1 MSILGENMNHCCT
14 WCDDPQTI
22 RVVNCCQEESLCV
35 NGVSKDQD
43 SLLRQCVDGL
53 ILSSREYPSWIW
65 DGGQR
70 D

>member
-35 NGVSKDQD
+35 NGVSKDYQWTRFVIAPVCGW
-43 SLLRQCVDGL
+43 SNFVFTGV
-53 ILSSREYPSWIW
+53 S
-65 DGGQR
+65 
-70 D
+70 